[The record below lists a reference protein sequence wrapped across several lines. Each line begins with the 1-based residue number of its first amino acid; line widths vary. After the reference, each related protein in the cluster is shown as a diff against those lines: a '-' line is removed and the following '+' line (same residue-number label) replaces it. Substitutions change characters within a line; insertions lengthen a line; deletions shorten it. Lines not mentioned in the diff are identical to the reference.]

1 MELTKYNHS
10 IQEKKIYDFW
20 EKNNLFKPI
29 SKKSKKT
36 FSIVIPPPNITG
48 KLHMGHALNNSLQDV
63 LIRYYRMNGY
73 ETLWQPGTDHAGI
86 ATQAIVE
93 KNLAKENIDKNDIG
107 REKFIEK
114 VWEWKAESGDLILE
128 QLKKL
133 GCSCDWSRSRFT
145 MDEEMSKAVT
155 KVFVALYNKKLIYK
169 DKKLVNWDTKL
180 QTAISDLEVVQ
191 NEVQSKLYYIN
202 YPVTDSKEQITIA
215 TTRPETMMGD
225 TAIAVNP
232 KDDRYKNFVGKFAII
247 PVVNRKIRIIAD
259 YYADP
264 TQGTGA
270 VKITPAHDFNDY
282 DVGKRN
288 KLEIINIL
296 EKDGK
301 INGNGIKSYVGLDRF
316 EARKKIISEL
326 KELNL
331 LEKIDSIKNKVPYGD
346 RSNTIIEPL
355 LTEQWFVNAK
365 SLSKKPIQIVK
376 KKETIFFPENWSNTF
391 NQWMNNIEPWC
402 ISRQIWWGHRIPVWY
417 GHDGKIFAAENEKI
431 AKELAKKHYKQKTFK
446 LTQETD
452 VLDTWFSSALWPFA
466 TLGWPKKTSVLKK
479 FYPTSVLVTGFDI
492 IFFWVA
498 RMLMM
503 GNHFLKKTPFK
514 KVYVHALVR
523 DEKGQKMSKS
533 KGNVVDPLELINEFG
548 ADPLRF
554 TLISMASPGRDVKL
568 SKDRITGYRNF
579 ITKIW
584 SANNFLKLNNCKY
597 NKKINVK
604 KIKLKINQW
613 IYFEFYKTNKLIN
626 KHIQEFRFD
635 EASRVLYNFVWHSY
649 CDWYLEFLKPIF
661 NSKNKTSIYEAKQ
674 FSSYMLSCILKLLH
688 PFIPFFSEHVWQ
700 ENNFYK
706 QVKSNLINSNWP
718 VSKKIQSY
726 KKNADEIDCIID
738 VIKSIRS
745 TKVQLSVPPK
755 EYCDIVYFQESKKIK
770 KFINNNM
777 EIIKQVGRVNNIVLK
792 PDESNL
798 IIQIIILKEKI
809 GLKFETNID
818 LNSQKDKLVNKL
830 NELEKKIFS
839 LNEKLNNKN
848 YVKKAPKDIVTNDK
862 FLLKD
867 LKIEQTKLKSI
878 VSSINQNGKI

>member
-1 MELTKYNHS
+1 MEFKKYDHS
-10 IQEKKIYDFW
+10 IQEKKIYNFW
-20 EKNNLFKPI
+20 EKKDAFKPVPT
-29 SKKSKKT
+29 KSKKKV

-48 KLHMGHALNNSLQDV
+48 RLHMGHALNNSLQDLLV
-63 LIRYYRMNGY
+63 RFYRMKGH

-93 KNLAKENIDKNDIG
+93 KNLAKENISKNDIG

-114 VWEWKAESGDLILE
+114 VWEWKEESGGLILE

-145 MDEEMSKAVT
+145 MDEQMSKAVT
-155 KVFVALYNKKLIYK
+155 KVFVALFNKKLIYK
-169 DKKLVNWDTKL
+169 DKKLVNWDTQL

-191 NEVQSKLYYIN
+191 NEVQSQLYYIN
-202 YPVTDSKEQITIA
+202 YSIAESKEKITIA

-232 KDDRYKNFVGKFAII
+232 KDERFKNLVGKLAII
-247 PVVNRKIRIIAD
+247 PIVNRKIKIIED

-264 TQGTGA
+264 EQGTGA

-301 INGNGIKSYVGLDRF
+301 INNNGIKSYVGLDRF
-316 EARKKIISEL
+316 EARKKIINEL
-326 KELNL
+326 KSLNV
-331 LEKIDSIKNKVPYGD
+331 LEKIENVKNKIPYGD

-355 LTEQWFVNAK
+355 LTEQWFVDAK
-365 SLSKKPIQIVK
+365 SLSKKPIQSVK
-376 KKETIFFPENWSNTF
+376 TKKTIFFPENWTKTF
-391 NQWMNNIEPWC
+391 FQWMNNIEPWC

-417 GHDGKIFAAENEKI
+417 GHDGKIFAALNEKE
-431 AKELAKKHYKQKTFK
+431 AETLAKRYYKKNIFK
-446 LTQETD
+446 LKQETD

-466 TLGWPKKTSVLKK
+466 TLGWPEKSSTLKK

-503 GNHFLKKTPFK
+503 GNHFLKDTPFK

-533 KGNVVDPLELINEFG
+533 KGNVIDPLELINEYG

-568 SKDRITGYRNF
+568 SKERVTGYRNF

-584 SANNFLKLNNCKY
+584 SANNFLKLNSCKY
-597 NKKINVK
+597 KKKTDLK

-613 IYFEFYKTNKLIN
+613 IYSEFFKTNDLII
-626 KHIQEFRFD
+626 KHIKDFRFD

-661 NSKNKTSIYEAKQ
+661 SSKNKVSISEAKQ
-674 FSSYMLSCILKLLH
+674 FSAYMLSNILKLLH
-688 PFIPFFSEHVWQ
+688 PFMPFFTEHVWQ
-700 ENNFYK
+700 ENKYDK
-706 QVKSNLINSNWP
+706 EEKSDLITSLWP
-718 VSKKIQSY
+718 VPKKIKLY
-726 KKNADEIDCIID
+726 KKNSEEIDC
-738 VIKSIRS
+738 VIKIISAIRS
-745 TKVQLSVPPK
+745 TKVQLNVPPK
-755 EYCDIVYFQESKKIK
+755 EYCDIFYFKESRNIK
-770 KFINNNM
+770 KYINNNI
-777 EIIKQVGRVNNIVLK
+777 EIIKQVGRVNNIFFKPLK
-792 PDESNL
+792 NNS
-798 IIQIIILKEKI
+798 IIQIIVLKEKI
-809 GLKFETNID
+809 GLKFETSIN
-818 LNSQKDKLVNKL
+818 LNAQKHKLIDKLND
-830 NELEKKIFS
+830 LEKKIVS
-839 LNEKLNNKN
+839 LNQRLNNKN

-862 FLLKD
+862 ILLKD
-867 LKIEQTKLKSI
+867 LKIEQSKLKSI
-878 VSSINQNGKI
+878 VLSIN